1 MLQKKEYTEKN
12 TNERKISEFISKG
25 TALLILSGCT
35 VLKIVK
41 FIHYFKKLWSFIS
54 HKVLFIKLTTVTLT
68 LRLKWKSDRR
78 HLSIESYIMLMLVNW
93 FSSIFKRLASSW
105 HEISLKRA
113 IEQTLKHQNSSEL
126 LKMSENC

>member
-41 FIHYFKKLWSFIS
+41 FIHYFKKL
-54 HKVLFIKLTTVTLT
+54 
-68 LRLKWKSDRR
+68 
-78 HLSIESYIMLMLVNW
+78 
-93 FSSIFKRLASSW
+93 
-105 HEISLKRA
+105 
-113 IEQTLKHQNSSEL
+113 
-126 LKMSENC
+126 